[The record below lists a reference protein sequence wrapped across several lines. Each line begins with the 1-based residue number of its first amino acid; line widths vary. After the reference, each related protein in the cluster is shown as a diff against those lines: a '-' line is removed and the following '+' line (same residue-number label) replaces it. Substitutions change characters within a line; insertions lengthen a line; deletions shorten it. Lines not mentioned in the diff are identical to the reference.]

1 MDETF
6 NALGIT
12 MGPEE
17 PDDRTNRPATPL
29 ARTRRH
35 SNAVS
40 YDSLPALAQQLMA
53 TTLPPTGS
61 LSPSTSPRLP
71 SPPPFPEVQIGPKS
85 PSQGAVGGPSTQEL
99 NENLAPDRGASRRI
113 RPGTKAADMASGPP
127 LVSLSDVDSS
137 FQLQEHLKALYYH
150 YTNPEKNNTTVPINR
165 ETALLIT
172 TAPEGVDRNL
182 WLYELCRLLVIKA
195 NTLLIAFFSDMP
207 PCSAQTCPEM
217 RASEWQYLCA
227 VHDPP
232 KSCSAIDYC
241 CHTLDWAAKTLTSQ
255 EDFPSR
261 LKLGHEGG
269 GGFQAAMR
277 QIINVFRRVYRMFA
291 HAWFQHRSV
300 FWDIEGQH
308 GLYVLY
314 KTVCDVYNLI
324 PVDNYTVPAEA
335 EGLATEAEH
344 GSRQDYQKRPGVAS
358 SATQSNGVDTAK
370 EQPPLP
376 EEEHVATGAGTAA
389 TTRRHKHK
397 PSFGSA
403 VTTILEGEE
412 ELLEAPDSVSSSVTT
427 QIASVDMPN
436 LDMSPSKHSRPAPE
450 QDTLSFSKESLP
462 SHDTVSSLAE
472 NIEDLD
478 IGKPDPSAHDAT
490 TSSVEGAEAEK
501 EAATEEGSET
511 TGEGS
516 VAEAL

>member
-1 MDETF
+1 
-6 NALGIT
+6 
-12 MGPEE
+12 
-17 PDDRTNRPATPL
+17 
-29 ARTRRH
+29 
-35 SNAVS
+35 
-40 YDSLPALAQQLMA
+40 
-53 TTLPPTGS
+53 
-61 LSPSTSPRLP
+61 
-71 SPPPFPEVQIGPKS
+71 
-85 PSQGAVGGPSTQEL
+85 
-99 NENLAPDRGASRRI
+99 
-113 RPGTKAADMASGPP
+113 
-127 LVSLSDVDSS
+127 
-137 FQLQEHLKALYYH
+137 LQEHLKALYYH

-172 TAPEGVDRNL
+172 TAPDGVDRNL

-195 NTLLIAFFSDMP
+195 NTLLIAFFTDMP

-255 EDFPSR
+255 DDFPSR

-269 GGFQAAMR
+269 GGVQAAMR

-300 FWDIEGQH
+300 FWDIEGQL
-308 GLYVLY
+308 GLYVFY

-344 GSRQDYQKRPGVAS
+344 GTRQDFPKRPEVSS

-370 EQPPLP
+370 EQAALP
-376 EEEHVATGAGTAA
+376 DEEDVATGAGTAA
-389 TTRRHKHK
+389 TARRHKHT

-412 ELLEAPDSVSSSVTT
+412 EFPEGPDTVSSSVTT
-427 QIASVDMPN
+427 QITHDDMPN
-436 LDMSPSKHSRPAPE
+436 LDVSPPKQSRSVPE
-450 QDTLSFSKESLP
+450 QDTQSTLSFGKESHP
-462 SHDTVSSLAE
+462 SHDTVSTLSE
-472 NIEDLD
+472 NIKDLD
-478 IGKPDPSAHDAT
+478 VGKPDPPAHEAT
-490 TSSVEGAEAEK
+490 TTSAEGAETEK
-501 EAATEEGSET
+501 EGAKEEGPEKKA
-511 TGEGS
+511 EES
-516 VAEAL
+516 VAEAP